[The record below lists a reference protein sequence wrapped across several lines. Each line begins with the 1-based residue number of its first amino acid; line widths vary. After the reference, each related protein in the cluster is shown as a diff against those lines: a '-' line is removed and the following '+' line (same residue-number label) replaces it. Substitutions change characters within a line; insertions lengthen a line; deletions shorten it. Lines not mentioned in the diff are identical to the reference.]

1 MGKVEAQRAMRD
13 ARFAA
18 YRASRTSDGGPP
30 PAPVT
35 ETIPV
40 GGARE
45 PDVAVT
51 SGAAAVPVQPPADVA
66 LCGHRSIGNKSCT
79 RPSGH
84 PQASHRY
91 S

>member
-1 MGKVEAQRAMRD
+1 MRD

-18 YRASRTSDGGPP
+18 YRASRTAGGEPP

-35 ETIPV
+35 ETVPV
-40 GGARE
+40 AGARE
-45 PDVAVT
+45 ADVAVT
-51 SGAAAVPVQPPADVA
+51 SEGGPASVQAPADVA

>member
-1 MGKVEAQRAMRD
+1 MRD

-18 YRASRTSDGGPP
+18 YRASRIAGGGQP

-35 ETIPV
+35 ETVSTASAV
-40 GGARE
+40 GGARAA
-45 PDVAVT
+45 DIAVT
-51 SGAAAVPVQPPADVA
+51 SEAAAVPEQPPADVA

-79 RPSGH
+79 RPAGH

>member
-1 MGKVEAQRAMRD
+1 MGKVETQRAMRD

-18 YRASRTSDGGPP
+18 YRASRISGGAPP
-30 PAPVT
+30 SAPVT
-35 ETIPV
+35 EAIPV
-40 GGARE
+40 GDARE
-45 PDVAVT
+45 AEVAVT
-51 SGAAAVPVQPPADVA
+51 DGAAAVPVQPPADVA